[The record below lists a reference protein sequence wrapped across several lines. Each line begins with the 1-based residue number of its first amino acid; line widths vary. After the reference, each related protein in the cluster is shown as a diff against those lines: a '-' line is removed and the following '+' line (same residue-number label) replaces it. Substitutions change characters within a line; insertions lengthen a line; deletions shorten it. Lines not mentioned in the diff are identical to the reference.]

1 MFTNMKQRPHLKQ
14 CSIPGFACCTTAV
27 ASQCKAAWEYERLR
41 TLFGIKV
48 FLGATVLILND
59 AIDDCCL
66 VFSTSSGHVIIAPDV
81 PPILKKNY

>member
-1 MFTNMKQRPHLKQ
+1 MFTKQNKGPHLKQ

-27 ASQCKAAWEYERLR
+27 ASQCKAAWEYDRLR
-41 TLFGIKV
+41 TLFGITA
-48 FLGATVLILND
+48 FFAATLLMSNE

-81 PPILKKNY
+81 PPILKKNS